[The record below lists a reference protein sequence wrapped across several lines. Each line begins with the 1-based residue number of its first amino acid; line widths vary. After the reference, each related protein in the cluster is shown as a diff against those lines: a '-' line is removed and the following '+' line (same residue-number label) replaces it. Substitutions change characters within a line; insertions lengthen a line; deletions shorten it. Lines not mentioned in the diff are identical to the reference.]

1 MNFWNFTKDEN
12 GERVL
17 RLEGPIDSDDIW
29 GDEVTPRAFR
39 EELNAGDGNI
49 TVWINSPGGSV
60 FAASEIYTML
70 CDYKGKV
77 TVKIDALAASAA
89 SVVAMAGDRVLM
101 SPTAMLLIHDP
112 MTMAEG
118 NAQDMQKVI
127 ETLNVVKDAILNAY
141 VRKTGLSRAKVAK
154 LMSDET
160 WMDAR
165 KAVELGFA
173 DEIMFEGG
181 DGNDHKAQWGAYS
194 TRAMGQAIINRL
206 APSRDGNP
214 FAEKAHA
221 EAPAD
226 EERSVLIGVNGKTQD
241 GSMPYE
247 LLEKQ
252 LEFLR

>member
-1 MNFWNFTKDEN
+1 MKFWNFTRDEN

-17 RLEGPIDSDDIW
+17 RLEGPIDSDDTW
-29 GDEVTPRAFR
+29 GDEITPRAFR

-89 SVVAMAGDRVLM
+89 SVIAMAGDRVLM
-101 SPTAMLLIHDP
+101 SPTSMYMIHDP
-112 MTMAEG
+112 MTMAMG
-118 NAQDMQKVI
+118 NAQDMEKVI
-127 ETLNVVKDAILNAY
+127 ETLNAVKEAILNAY

-173 DEIMFEGG
+173 DEIMFSEGG
-181 DGNDHKAQWGAYS
+181 DANAQKAEWDRQLLTGLHLP
-194 TRAMGQAIINRL
+194 AMVIPTQRKRVL
-206 APSRDGNP
+206 KPPLR
-214 FAEKAHA
+214 K
-221 EAPAD
+221 
-226 EERSVLIGVNGKTQD
+226 SV
-241 GSMPYE
+241 
-247 LLEKQ
+247 
-252 LEFLR
+252 RC